1 MPPPSP
7 IPVVAAVIEDGHGRV
22 LVAQRPAHKHLA
34 LKWEFPGGK
43 IEPGE
48 SPESA
53 LARELR
59 EELGIA
65 IEIIRPLPRFTHD
78 YGDVAIAMFPFVCRL
93 APSSPPPHPHEHI
106 ALRWVSRAELATLDL
121 AAADLPVVVA
131 LAQSMPSHPLDP
143 ATVSRL
149 PAPGDNVAIA
159 IRRLEAG
166 TPLAFPGGPC
176 VLAHTVL
183 EGHRFAV
190 EKIAVGEPLLS
201 WGLPFGAALTD
212 IAPGDYVCNQSMLAA
227 LAVRQLGTA
236 TLPTRAN
243 FRDVDEPFQ
252 LDERLIRSA
261 PPVELAQPP
270 RTFSGYRRPGPRG
283 VGSRN
288 FIVILGTTSR
298 TASFARQLTAR
309 LQALARVH
317 PSLDGIVAIAHTEGG
332 GTSEPNNTLEV
343 LRALAGFIVHPNVG
357 AVLAVDYGVEPITN
371 ARLQEFMRTRGYPLD
386 AVPHHFLT
394 LNHGL
399 AAGLAE
405 GERLVRGW
413 LPAVSALRRTDEPL
427 SALRIALQCGGSDAF
442 SGVSGNPLA
451 GAIVHEAIRH
461 GAAGVLT
468 EIDETMGAEGYLL
481 KNVRDLAT
489 ARAFMG
495 KLAAFREKLAWHGL
509 TPESNPSAGNKFR
522 GLYNI
527 ALKSLGA
534 VHKKDPRTR
543 LERVIDYAEPL
554 TEPGFALM
562 NGPGNDL
569 EGIAGQVGC
578 GCNLILFVTGNGSI
592 TNFPF
597 VPTLK
602 ITTTTRRHELLI
614 HEMDINAGRYLDGEP
629 FEQVTADAFELLVA
643 TASGKKSKGE
653 HAGHS
658 QVSLWRNWAQT
669 DTSHLAELRA
679 RIAPDGK
686 PIEVGPVSDRPIQG
700 GSKTSP
706 TLSLVRVDDS
716 RFATERVALVLPTS
730 LCSTQIARLAADR
743 LNAKQLGR
751 AQGITRFVAF
761 THTEGCGFG
770 GETMYQLLHRTYRG
784 YLTHP
789 NVAAAL
795 LLEHGC
801 EKVPNDVM
809 RHHLGAA
816 GVATAQFGWASVQL
830 DGGIEKALGKI
841 EAWFEEKFTALPPA
855 ATATTDLG
863 ALSLALLTAAPVS
876 TATATALAS
885 IARGVVASGGS
896 VLLVESDPL
905 LANIPFRS
913 ALLGATAP
921 HATLSYGEPIRQ
933 PGLHLVASE
942 SEHWVENL
950 TGLSGCG
957 AHLAVTVVSGH
968 AQQGHPLL
976 PVIQAAEPGERSRV
990 AADDIDLFL
999 SGDATDD
1006 EAELIRWIVAVAQH
1020 ERTPASMAQ
1029 GFVDFQLTRGLLGLT
1044 T

>member
-1 MPPPSP
+1 M
-7 IPVVAAVIEDGHGRV
+7 A
-22 LVAQRPAHKHLA
+22 
-34 LKWEFPGGK
+34 
-43 IEPGE
+43 
-48 SPESA
+48 SA
-53 LARELR
+53 
-59 EELGIA
+59 
-65 IEIIRPLPRFTHD
+65 PLPLET
-78 YGDVAIAMFPFVCRL
+78 I
-93 APSSPPPHPHEHI
+93 
-106 ALRWVSRAELATLDL
+106 
-121 AAADLPVVVA
+121 
-131 LAQSMPSHPLDP
+131 
-143 ATVSRL
+143 SRL

-166 TPLAFPGGPC
+166 E
-176 VLAHTVL
+176 VLALASGPRALPHTVL

-190 EKIAVGEPLLS
+190 KTVAVGEPLLS
-201 WGLPFGAALTD
+201 WGLPFGFALSS
-212 IAPGDYVCNQSMLAA
+212 IAPGDYVSNASMLAA
-227 LAVRQLGTA
+227 LAVRQLGA
-236 TLPTRAN
+236 ASLPAQAN
-243 FRDVDEPFQ
+243 FRDADEAFQ
-252 LDERLIRSA
+252 LDERTIRRGA
-261 PPVELAQPP
+261 DLTPAQPA
-270 RTFSGYRRPGPRG
+270 RTFAGYRRPGTRG
-283 VGSRN
+283 VGTRN
-288 FIVILGTTSR
+288 VIAIIGTTSR

-309 LQALARVH
+309 LQVLARVH

-332 GTSEPNNTLEV
+332 GTREPNNTLEI
-343 LRALAGFIVHPNVG
+343 LRALAGFMVHPNVG
-357 AVLAVDYGVEPITN
+357 AVLAIDYGVEPITN
-371 ARLQEFMRTRGYPLD
+371 ARLASFMCEHGYPLD
-386 AVPHHFLT
+386 AVPHAFLT

-399 AAGLAE
+399 ATGLAE
-405 GERLVRGW
+405 GERIVRGW
-413 LPAVSALRRTDEPL
+413 LPGVSAARRTEESL
-427 SALRIALQCGGSDAF
+427 SHLRIALQCGGSDAF

-461 GAAGVLT
+461 GGSGILT

-495 KLAAFREKLAWHGL
+495 RLDAFRAKLAWHGL

-543 LERVIDYAEPL
+543 LDHVIDYAAPFSA
-554 TEPGFALM
+554 PGFALM
-562 NGPGNDL
+562 DGPGNDL

-602 ITTTTRRHELLI
+602 ITTTTRRHTLLT

-629 FEQVTADAFELLVA
+629 FEQVTADAFELLIA

-669 DTSHLAELRA
+669 DTSRLAELHA
-679 RIAPDGK
+679 RVAPDGK
-686 PIEVGPVSDRPIQG
+686 PLQAGRVFAPPLKTSRDSEG
-700 GSKTSP
+700 GSQTRP
-706 TLSLVRVDDS
+706 TPGPLHLFLTADGRH
-716 RFATERVALVLPTS
+716 ATERIALVLPTS

-751 AQGITRFVAF
+751 AQGISRFVGF

-770 GETMYQLLHRTYRG
+770 GPTMYELLHRTYRG

-801 EKVPNDVM
+801 EKVPNDVL
-809 RHHLGAA
+809 RHHFNAA
-816 GVATAQFGWASVQL
+816 GLATAQFGFASVQL
-830 DGGIEKALGKI
+830 DGGIEKVLAKI
-841 EAWFEEKFTALPPA
+841 EAWFTEKFTALPPA
-855 ATATTDLG
+855 ATSLTDLG
-863 ALSLALLTAAPVS
+863 ALSLAFLTAAPVAAS
-876 TATATALAS
+876 TATALAK
-885 IARGVVASGGS
+885 IAHAVLAGGGTM
-896 VLLVESDPL
+896 LLVESDPL
-905 LANIPFRS
+905 LAHADFRA
-913 ALLGATAP
+913 ALLGSTTP
-921 HATLSYGEPIRQ
+921 HATLSYGEPVRTA
-933 PGLHLVASE
+933 GLHIVASE

-950 TGLSGCG
+950 TGLAGNG
-957 AHLAVTVVSGH
+957 AHLALTIVSGH
-968 AQQGHPLL
+968 AQQGHPIL
-976 PVIQAAEPGERSRV
+976 PVIQAAEASERGRI
-990 AADDIDLFL
+990 AGDDIDLIL
-999 SGDATDD
+999 SGEAADD
-1006 EAELIRWIVAVAQH
+1006 ETELMRWIVQVAQR